1 MTCLQKCSAKAVEK
15 NNERKKGTNSEDGAL
30 FFSYVKESQQ
40 EQTGSDQCVTSDLL
54 RVTKMPFPLSLLE
67 IMLEINDSKGYKN
80 II

>member
-1 MTCLQKCSAKAVEK
+1 MKK

-30 FFSYVKESQQ
+30 FFLYVKESQL

-80 II
+80 IIWARIQN